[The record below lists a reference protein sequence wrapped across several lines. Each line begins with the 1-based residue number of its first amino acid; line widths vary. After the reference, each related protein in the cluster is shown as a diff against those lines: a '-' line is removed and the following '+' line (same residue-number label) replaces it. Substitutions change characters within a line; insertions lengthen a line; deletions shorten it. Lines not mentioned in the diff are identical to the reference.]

1 MRLLVLLLL
10 FLNLSYFVWAEFIDD
25 DDHGPPLPERSLEIP
40 RLKLAA
46 EATAPTTAGAAPARG
61 TRCVSVGPFKAQA
74 SAERAVLWL
83 RAMRLEP
90 RVRTTENDAGTAFW
104 VSASTPTLQQAVSF
118 GTRLRAQGVT
128 DVEILPPTPGGT
140 QAIVSLGIYTSRER
154 AEQRVADLRKHQ
166 IVATITEQGH
176 TVPVWWVDVDLASGG
191 RPVDVA
197 AMQANLGGSD
207 ALALGSCPALL
218 PPAPATGTPSAAAQS
233 APGQR

>member
-10 FLNLSYFVWAEFIDD
+10 FLNLSYFVWAQFIDD
-25 DDHGPPLPERSLEIP
+25 TDHTTPVPERNLEIP

-46 EATAPTTAGAAPARG
+46 EVTAPTTAGAAPARG
-61 TRCVSVGPFKAQA
+61 TRCVSVGPFKAQGG
-74 SAERAVLWL
+74 AERAVLWL

-90 RVRTTENDAGTAFW
+90 RVRNTENDAGTAFW
-104 VSASTPTLQQAVSF
+104 VSASTPTLQQAASI

-140 QAIVSLGIYTSRER
+140 QAIVSLGIYTSRDR
-154 AEQRVADLRKHQ
+154 AEQRVAALRKFQ

-176 TVPVWWVDVDLASGG
+176 RVPVWWVDVDLAAGS

-207 ALALGSCPALL
+207 ALSLETCPALL
-218 PPAPATGTPSAAAQS
+218 PAAAATGTSSAAAQP
-233 APGQR
+233 AGGQR